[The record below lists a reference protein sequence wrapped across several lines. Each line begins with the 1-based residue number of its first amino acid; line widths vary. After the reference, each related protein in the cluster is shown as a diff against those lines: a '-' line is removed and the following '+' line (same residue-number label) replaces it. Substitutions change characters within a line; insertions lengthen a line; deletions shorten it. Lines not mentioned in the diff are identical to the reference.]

1 MSWAGVPGT
10 ATPGTS
16 ARCWGAFPG
25 THDDDDD
32 DDNDADDDNDLQER
46 QWPHRLRRHRA
57 HGVES
62 HGQGE
67 YLTSELNDY
76 GSKIGVFSRK
86 CSHSF

>member
-1 MSWAGVPGT
+1 MIMMMMVKMMIN
-10 ATPGTS
+10 
-16 ARCWGAFPG
+16 
-25 THDDDDD
+25 DDDMMMMVMVKIMVMVKMIMMMMII
-32 DDNDADDDNDLQER
+32 QER